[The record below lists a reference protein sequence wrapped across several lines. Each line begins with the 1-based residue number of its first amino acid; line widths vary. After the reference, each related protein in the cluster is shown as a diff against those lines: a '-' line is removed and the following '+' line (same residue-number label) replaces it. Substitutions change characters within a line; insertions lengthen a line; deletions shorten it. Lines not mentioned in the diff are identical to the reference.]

1 MNIVPIQDVAFDDNA
16 TLAMGAAFD
25 RACESLGD
33 IGRGIARREMIA
45 KCVFEAAKSGERD
58 PAQLYQKALWAF
70 LIADMLMPIA
80 GGDRDFPRP
89 VFALI
94 ARTA

>member
-1 MNIVPIQDVAFDDNA
+1 MNIVPIRDVAFDDKA
-16 TLAMGAAFD
+16 TLAMGLAFD
-25 RACESLGD
+25 RVCKSLGG

-45 KCVFEAAKSGERD
+45 KCVIEAAKSGERD
-58 PAQLYQKALWAF
+58 PARLYAKGLRVF
-70 LIADMLMPIA
+70 RIADTQMPIA
-80 GGDRDFPRP
+80 GGDRDFPVP